1 MRPRGVLLVLL
12 VVATI
17 AGVAIA
23 SQRHPAA
30 FSVTTVREGDFVKV
44 DDSGHIS
51 GRLPASKARSSAD
64 GRRVTAREN
73 QADPDVCT
81 KNHALGRPDVE
92 TESSVSFCLVKPL
105 EQAANPDA
113 NPDAK

>member
-23 SQRHPAA
+23 RQRHPSDSA
-30 FSVTTVREGDFVKV
+30 FTVTTIKAGDFVKV
-44 DDSGHIS
+44 DSAGHIT
-51 GRLPASKARSSAD
+51 GKVPAAKARSSAD
-64 GRRVTAREN
+64 GRRVTARED

-81 KNHALGRPDVE
+81 KYHALGHADVE
-92 TESSVSFCLVKPL
+92 TGSSVSFCLVRPL
-105 EQAANPDA
+105 EEATDPET
-113 NPDAK
+113 K